1 MENRIE
7 LYDSKVR
14 YGVISRGL
22 HWAMAL
28 AFAWIYSTTS
38 AHYLLADSALDKFL
52 WPTHKQVG
60 LLLICLLYTSP
71 SPRD

>member
-28 AFAWIYSTTS
+28 AFALS
-38 AHYLLADSALDKFL
+38 
-52 WPTHKQVG
+52 
-60 LLLICLLYTSP
+60 LIHI
-71 SPRD
+71 